1 MMSDPISDFL
11 TRIRN
16 GLHAGHK
23 AVSCP
28 SSQIKEDIAGILQDQ
43 GYIHGYEVRTQ
54 EGRPKLFIELKYDQ
68 ENAPIIEGIQ
78 RVSRPGLRIYRNVN
92 DLPKI
97 RAGMGCAVI
106 STSRGVMT
114 DVSARQQNVGGE
126 VICKVW

>member
-16 GLHAGHK
+16 GLHAGHS

-28 SSQIKEDIAGILQDQ
+28 SSQIKEDIAGILKEQ
-43 GYIHGYEVRTQ
+43 GYIHGYRYAHEV
-54 EGRPKLFIELKYDQ
+54 GPVLELKYDQ
-68 ENAPIIEGIQ
+68 DNTPIIEGIQ
-78 RVSRPGLRIYRNVN
+78 RVSRPGLRIYKSVN
-92 DLPKI
+92 DLPEV

-106 STSRGVMT
+106 STSKGVMT
-114 DVSARQQNVGGE
+114 DRSARQQNVGGE

>member
-28 SSQIKEDIAGILQDQ
+28 SSQIKEDIAGILQEQ

-68 ENAPIIEGIQ
+68 ENAPNIEGIQ
-78 RVSRPGLRIYRNVN
+78 RVSRPGLRVYRNVN

-97 RAGMGCAVI
+97 RAGMGLAVI

-114 DVSARQQNVGGE
+114 DVSAHQQYIGGE